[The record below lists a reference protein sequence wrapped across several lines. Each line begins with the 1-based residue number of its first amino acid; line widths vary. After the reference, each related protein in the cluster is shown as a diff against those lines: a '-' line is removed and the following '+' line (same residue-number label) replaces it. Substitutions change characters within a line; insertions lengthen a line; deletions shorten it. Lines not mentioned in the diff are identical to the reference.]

1 MPQGGIDPG
10 EDPLTA
16 AVRELR
22 EETSV
27 SSVQML
33 AEAPAWLRYD
43 FPPEVRARL
52 SGYWQR
58 YRGQAQ
64 RWFLFKFTGDDSEI
78 DLATSHREF
87 AEWRWM
93 PLQQLPGAVVPFKAA
108 VYEAVAAEFGP
119 AVEAVKVAEL
129 EAELQ

>member
-1 MPQGGIDPG
+1 MQ
-10 EDPLTA
+10 
-16 AVRELR
+16 ELR

-64 RWFLFKFTGDDSEI
+64 RWFLFKFTGDDSGGVWW
-78 DLATSHREF
+78 LAGTLF
-87 AEWRWM
+87 ANTYGYSLKNFEC
-93 PLQQLPGAVVPFKAA
+93 
-108 VYEAVAAEFGP
+108 
-119 AVEAVKVAEL
+119 
-129 EAELQ
+129 

>member
-1 MPQGGIDPG
+1 MTKLCIA
-10 EDPLTA
+10 LYLVCA
-16 AVRELR
+16 CVLC
-22 EETSV
+22 
-27 SSVQML
+27 L
-33 AEAPAWLRYD
+33 WPA
-43 FPPEVRARL
+43 
-52 SGYWQR
+52 
-58 YRGQAQ
+58 
-64 RWFLFKFTGDDSEI
+64 EI

-129 EAELQ
+129 EAGLQ